1 MPPPIGAFSS
11 FSSGI
16 SETSASV
23 VSRSD
28 AIDAAFCSAERTT
41 LVGSMTPA
49 STRFS
54 YSSVERVE
62 ALVGLH
68 LAHLRDDD
76 RALEPGVAGDLPERL
91 LERAADDRDADRL
104 VARRP

>member
-1 MPPPIGAFSS
+1 MPPIPPPPPWPPPAGASA

-16 SETSASV
+16 SLMRASV
-23 VSRSD
+23 VSSRE

-54 YSSVERVE
+54 
-62 ALVGLH
+62 
-68 LAHLRDDD
+68 
-76 RALEPGVAGDLPERL
+76 
-91 LERAADDRDADRL
+91 
-104 VARRP
+104 